1 MIDYNDY
8 QEYEDLDT
16 LNIKFFGKPVK
27 DLETDIYKVP
37 LKTPIIFKIP
47 KSKIEE
53 INENQYELNI
63 ASYLLNDENFG
74 VFLNNL
80 DAYIVNLSNN
90 YSLKWFGKNLD
101 QKVLLKFYENLFTIE
116 NNKRLLN
123 FYIPNDDLLEEI
135 TNYNI
140 DEDQEILL
148 EINSIEIYKRTFKL
162 CVEVHSIEYPE
173 DVWNEDGEMINFEQ
187 MIQSQKSVCE
197 TNIIDDSSFSAKVV
211 NNMTNSGE
219 STPLPD
225 EIDTTDNNINDE
237 NIYEEPL
244 TEEEQLDCI
253 TQYEEHNN
261 LINETSITSP
271 KDEENKHKDL
281 LEEETEMLKNDESLR
296 EEVLNLI
303 KEKEAQQQ
311 NILANN
317 ERVENASQ
325 TLKSRASEIDDELR
339 SYKEKLKS
347 LN

>member
-1 MIDYNDY
+1 MIDYNNY
-8 QEYEDLDT
+8 QEYEDLDA
-16 LNIKFFGKPVK
+16 LNIKFLGKPVK

-37 LKTPIIFKIP
+37 LKTPIIFQIP

-53 INENQYELNI
+53 INENQYEQHI
-63 ASYLLNDENFG
+63 GSYLLNDENFG

-80 DAYIVNLSNN
+80 DAYVVNLSNN
-90 YSLKWFGKNLD
+90 YSLKWFGKNLN

-123 FYIPNDDLLEEI
+123 FYITDEDILEEI

-162 CVEVHSIEYPE
+162 CMKVHSIEYPDDALDE
-173 DVWNEDGEMINFEQ
+173 DDEMINFEK

-197 TNIIDDSSFSAKVV
+197 TNIIDDSSFSTKVV
-211 NNMTNSGE
+211 NRIVNSDE
-219 STPLPD
+219 YTSLPN
-225 EIDTTDNNINDE
+225 EIDTNDNINDE
-237 NIYEEPL
+237 DIHEGSL
-244 TEEEQLDCI
+244 TDEEQLDTI
-253 TQYEEHNN
+253 TQDEESNN
-261 LINETSITSP
+261 LINNTDVTSP
-271 KDEENKHKDL
+271 EDGENKHKTI

-303 KEKEAQQQ
+303 KEKETLQQ
-311 NILANN
+311 NILDNT
-317 ERVENASQ
+317 ERVENASH

-339 SYKEKLKS
+339 SYREKLKS